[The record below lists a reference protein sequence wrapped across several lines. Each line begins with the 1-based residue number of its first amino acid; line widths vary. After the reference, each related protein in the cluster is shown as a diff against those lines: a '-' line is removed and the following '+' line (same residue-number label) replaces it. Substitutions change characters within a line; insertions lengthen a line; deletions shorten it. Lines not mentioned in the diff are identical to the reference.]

1 MGTIADGNVI
11 EADDVLSS
19 MRTTVEAG
27 ESITIGKACYIKES
41 DGKAYLSDKSSAPYF
56 TGIAFA
62 GVDSGAD
69 VTLVTKGKF
78 VTTGLVDKEVYYL
91 GSSGAIST
99 TLSSVRIGTA
109 DGTTD
114 LYIDTSLYN
123 QGGAGPIHK
132 VAFSDATGRTGPASS
147 AFADSLTAFDL
158 VVPGGCVVVGGNF
171 RASVS
176 STHATS
182 RGAGQLKVTGSTI
195 TTTYGRTERQNNVD
209 GGYQQIWD
217 AVSGTAGTWGS
228 FFIHSTTYYVCSW
241 SVPYPLICPD
251 DTTTFTVQVG
261 SNNTNAGRLKDVTL
275 ELWYQKIYV
284 DDDA

>member
-19 MRTTVEAG
+19 MRTTAEAG

-56 TGIAFA
+56 TGIAYA

-99 TLSSVRIGTA
+99 TKSDIRIGSA

-114 LYIDTSLYN
+114 LYIDLATSNQGANHINMYAGNYNGDGTTSLAIT
-123 QGGAGPIHK
+123 GVGFTPI
-132 VAFSDATGRTGPASS
+132 SLLIGRTNGAVDAKWVTASHAGIVS
-147 AFADSLTAFDL
+147 FDS
-158 VVPGGCVVVGGNF
+158 
-171 RASVS
+171 
-176 STHATS
+176 
-182 RGAGQLKVTGSTI
+182 
-195 TTTYGRTERQNNVD
+195 D
-209 GGYQQIWD
+209 G
-217 AVSGTAGTWGS
+217 
-228 FFIHSTTYYVCSW
+228 
-241 SVPYPLICPD
+241 
-251 DTTTFTVQVG
+251 FTVTDQG
-261 SNNTNAGRLKDVTL
+261 SNSDFNTGTNYSYIAFR
-275 ELWYQKIYV
+275 
-284 DDDA
+284 